1 MLSSGFVKKVYEKI
15 EDLGQ
20 DALRDFTDKLFEERE
35 FFHLIFDS
43 MAEGVLVADSTHKIQ
58 YSNRTAELLL
68 GKQSGSLINISAL
81 GCTQCTEFNKF
92 LKYALIDNEKI
103 RNKEVYLEAKT
114 QRVLNINIFPIFKDT
129 DLKGNII
136 MFMDISREKSEQ
148 SRLRRAESMA
158 ALSTITAGIAHEIKN
173 PLGAIDIQL
182 QLIERIMG
190 NSKNE
195 ENLKVGKYVK
205 TVREEVDRLN
215 TIVVDFLNAIR
226 PLKVELKKMSINTVI
241 NDLFRLIEPETK
253 ERKIQLMLN
262 LNKGITEIPLDSKL
276 IKQALLNIVNNSIEA
291 VGEDGKIVISTSAD
305 NDWLY
310 ISVADNGRGIEK
322 DKIDSL
328 FEPYYTTKHFGTG
341 LGLTIVYKIVKE
353 HRGDIEIETQ
363 DDRGTN
369 FIIKLP
375 VLPEA
380 NPQMIDFKE

>member
-1 MLSSGFVKKVYEKI
+1 M
-15 EDLGQ
+15 
-20 DALRDFTDKLFEERE
+20 
-35 FFHLIFDS
+35 
-43 MAEGVLVADSTHKIQ
+43 
-58 YSNRTAELLL
+58 
-68 GKQSGSLINISAL
+68 
-81 GCTQCTEFNKF
+81 
-92 LKYALIDNEKI
+92 
-103 RNKEVYLEAKT
+103 
-114 QRVLNINIFPIFKDT
+114 LNINIFPIFKDT

-226 PLKVELKKMSINTVI
+226 PLKVELRKMSINTVI